1 MTNTTKIRN
10 DLWWKNLS
18 QKDREEAFYAVTK
31 RIFQG
36 VICDQMAYDEIL
48 QEVFGID
55 GKSDVGRES
64 GYYAIH
70 NALTYK

>member
-1 MTNTTKIRN
+1 MTDTTKIRN
-10 DLWWKNLS
+10 DIWWNDLS
-18 QKDREEAFYAVTK
+18 QEEREDAFYAVTK

-36 VICDQMAYDEIL
+36 VIWDQMSYDTIL
-48 QEVFGID
+48 TEVFGID
-55 GKSDVGRES
+55 GKADVGRDS